1 MPSPTKPPVC
11 LPYLKVLKINS
22 WMEETAQW
30 VEVLAAKPTHL
41 CFFSRAHVIKGEK
54 STLQSYLLIST
65 PTAQKKINVQKRN
78 K

>member
-30 VEVLAAKPTHL
+30 VEVLAARPTHL
-41 CFFSRAHVIKGEK
+41 FLLQGPRDKRRK

-65 PTAQKKINVQKRN
+65 PTAQKK
-78 K
+78 

>member
-30 VEVLAAKPTHL
+30 VEVLAARPTHL
-41 CFFSRAHVIKGEK
+41 CFFSRVHVIKGENQLFK
-54 STLQSYLLIST
+54 VIF
-65 PTAQKKINVQKRN
+65 
-78 K
+78 